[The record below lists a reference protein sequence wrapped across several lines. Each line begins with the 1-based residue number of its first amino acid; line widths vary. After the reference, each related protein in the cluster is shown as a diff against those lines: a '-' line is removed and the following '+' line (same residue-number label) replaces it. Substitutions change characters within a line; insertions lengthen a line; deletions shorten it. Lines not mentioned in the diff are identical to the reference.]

1 MVTESSRTTRASADD
16 LAYQRGILPGVSRTF
31 ALTIPVLPD
40 ALAVV
45 TTNAYLL
52 CRIADT
58 IEDDPGLTHEQKSQF
73 HARFVA
79 VVKGTEDAEPFARDL
94 APLLSDRVLPAEHE
108 LVRNTP
114 AVIRVTHG
122 CSAEERAALT
132 RCVAIMCRGMP
143 EFQRN
148 KSLRG
153 LATSTSSP
161 STATTSPASSARC
174 ARSCSLCI
182 APSSPPKREV
192 MLRLAVSFGQGLQM
206 TNILKDIWDD
216 RQSGACWLPRSVF
229 ARGTMDLERLEAW
242 HTQPVFRDGLH
253 ELIGVGHAHL
263 RNALEYTCLIPK
275 REAGIRRFCLW
286 AIGLAVLTLRKIHR
300 HPTFRSGSEVKVSR
314 RTVKATVLTTN
325 LTLMSNRA
333 LRLMFARAADGLPL
347 AADGARLRGGRASYR
362 VGPGESMSFDEPV
375 RRDGAFTIGFV
386 AALAI
391 ECTSLRRHLPRAAT
405 WLVVQSG
412 PGAARAAAAA
422 QRARS
427 TRAPACSCRGGSPGG
442 SVPQSR
448 PGTVVR
454 AAARSR
460 AGRRAS
466 CRRCRLA
473 CAARRAG
480 RRACRSSAAIC

>member
-1 MVTESSRTTRASADD
+1 MVTESSRTSSASAAD
-16 LAYQRGILPGVSRTF
+16 LDYQRGILPGVSRTF

-40 ALAVV
+40 ALALV

-58 IEDDPGLTHEQKSQF
+58 IEDDPGLQSEQKSQF

-79 VVKGTEDAEPFARDL
+79 VVNGTEDAESFARDL
-94 APLLSDRVLPAEHE
+94 APLLSDRVLAAEHD

-114 AVIRVTHG
+114 AVVRVTHR

-153 LATSTSSP
+153 LADLDELADYCYYVAGVVGEMCTELFVLHCP
-161 STATTSPASSARC
+161 ELAE
-174 ARSCSLCI
+174 
-182 APSSPPKREV
+182 KRDV

-229 ARGTMDLERLEAW
+229 ANGTMDLERLEAW
-242 HTQPVFRDGLH
+242 HAQPVFRDGLQ

-275 REAGIRRFCLW
+275 SEAGIRRFCLW

-347 AADGARLRGGRASYR
+347 
-362 VGPGESMSFDEPV
+362 E
-375 RRDGAFTIGFV
+375 T
-386 AALAI
+386 AALA
-391 ECTSLRRHLPRAAT
+391 SAASAGLPR
-405 WLVVQSG
+405 
-412 PGAARAAAAA
+412 
-422 QRARS
+422 
-427 TRAPACSCRGGSPGG
+427 
-442 SVPQSR
+442 
-448 PGTVVR
+448 
-454 AAARSR
+454 RSR
-460 AGRRAS
+460 RVDVV
-466 CRRCRLA
+466 
-473 CAARRAG
+473 
-480 RRACRSSAAIC
+480 